1 MSIDIIA
8 EPVRTAY
15 ENITD
20 LNTQIF
26 AGCMQKGESYERKE

>member
-15 ENITD
+15 EYTD
-20 LNTQIF
+20 LRGMHAEGRIL
-26 AGCMQKGESYERKE
+26 